1 MAGFFARIK
10 SQMQERDDAET
21 IQAIPIEERPI
32 LAYAEDE
39 YSWNQLAGY
48 LETFMAEY
56 GRRVVYVTS
65 QADDPRLTDH
75 DPLMSVYSM
84 KETLPKFLPE
94 IDSPV
99 FFTTMPDL
107 DSFHLS
113 RPRESSCVYAFHSL
127 NSIHRSYRTGAFD
140 AYDVFFCVGPH
151 HKEELTAHF
160 ARIGRTGVDLREVG
174 YYKLDRIADAYDTY
188 EKRFP
193 DTPTVLIAPS
203 WGDDNVLAVAGEE
216 MITPL
221 VDAGYRV
228 IVRPHPAFFESIYPE
243 GSAIISS
250 LERSFKG
257 SQNLIFEKTITTEDS
272 FMEADVMISD
282 WSGAAFEYA
291 FATERPVL
299 FIDVPP
305 KVKNDDWQSLNMSP
319 FEDHMRSEVGVIVQP
334 GDVASISAAIG
345 EMLSEPVAYRDHIAS
360 VRDHAI
366 YNFGS
371 SATAGASILNELSG
385 R

>member
-1 MAGFFARIK
+1 VYTRFTRSTASTGRI
-10 SQMQERDDAET
+10 A
-21 IQAIPIEERPI
+21 P
-32 LAYAEDE
+32 
-39 YSWNQLAGY
+39 G
-48 LETFMAEY
+48 
-56 GRRVVYVTS
+56 
-65 QADDPRLTDH
+65 H
-75 DPLMSVYSM
+75 
-84 KETLPKFLPE
+84 
-94 IDSPV
+94 
-99 FFTTMPDL
+99 
-107 DSFHLS
+107 
-113 RPRESSCVYAFHSL
+113 
-127 NSIHRSYRTGAFD
+127 
-140 AYDVFFCVGPH
+140 CVGPH

-334 GDVASISAAIG
+334 GDAASISAAVA

-360 VRDHAI
+360 IRDHAI

-371 SATAGASILNELSG
+371 SATAGANILNELTS
-385 R
+385 